1 MRMFGVIGTTDQE
14 CVNGGI
20 SQSNQY
26 NIIIMK
32 LKIKKALFW
41 FDKKFGWF
49 FTNGRNQEY
58 FELMIE
64 EEEEEIRRLEKLR

>member
-1 MRMFGVIGTTDQE
+1 
-14 CVNGGI
+14 
-20 SQSNQY
+20 
-26 NIIIMK
+26 MK
-32 LKIKKALFW
+32 LKIKKVLFW